1 MTAFP
6 SQIDIPGSVSGSV
19 LLRAADAAG
28 AGTVFQLPSSNGTDG
43 YYLKTDGNGVTSWA
57 STVTDGSATLQ
68 ANTFTRGQTFTL
80 GTANESLFSSTGYS
94 LTGASTTPM
103 VDLSGTW
110 NTSGNATLLKFNVVK
125 TGVGATAKLLDLQV
139 GGSTVVDILQL
150 GQLRA
155 YNISCLAS
163 GGSIDLD
170 ANTSTSVLTSG
181 DGSGTI
187 AQRAGTTSQSFR
199 VYNTWT
205 SASNYER
212 FVLDWKTTSN
222 TLRIGTEAQTGTV
235 RDIAF
240 VGGIVTFAS
249 GTATPAGGSTAAS
262 VRFGTTA
269 ALGIYYGSG
278 APTVSAAQGSIYM
291 RTDGSTTSTR
301 MYINTNGTT
310 GWTNVTTA
318 T

>member
-28 AGTVFQLPSSNGTDG
+28 SGTIFQLPSSNGSNG

-57 STVTDGSATLQ
+57 STTTDGSATLQ

-94 LTGASTTPM
+94 VTGAGVTPM
-103 VDLSGTW
+103 IYLRGTL
-110 NTSGNATLLKFNVVK
+110 NTSGNVPIIDFDITNTASGAATQIFKFYFNGAFMADLL
-125 TGVGATAKLLDLQV
+125 TAGTMRAVGFACV
-139 GGSTVVDILQL
+139 GGSLDL
-150 GQLRA
+150 
-155 YNISCLAS
+155 NAS
-163 GGSIDLD
+163 TGTSMLTALD
-170 ANTSTSVLTSG
+170 GT
-181 DGSGTI
+181 GTI

-199 VYNTWT
+199 VYNTWS

-235 RDIAF
+235 RDISF
-240 VGGIVTFAS
+240 VGGVVTFAS

-262 VRFGTTA
+262 IRLGTTA

-278 APTVSAAQGSIYM
+278 APTVSAAQSSIYM
-291 RTDGSTTSTR
+291 RTDGSSTSTR
-301 MYINTNGTT
+301 MYINTDGST
-310 GWTNVTTA
+310 GWTNVVTA
-318 T
+318 A